1 MELQCWGIVLSV
13 IEVPNGE
20 VSAITETDGQTDR
33 YMVIEEWS
41 RRRRDSGWIC
51 VSGVAA
57 TATADGDADADAV
70 GIVGLP
76 SSVRERQ
83 GTRVEGLVRG
93 LRE

>member
-41 RRRRDSGWIC
+41 RRRRDSGW
-51 VSGVAA
+51 VSDTESGYVL
-57 TATADGDADADAV
+57 V
-70 GIVGLP
+70 VLLLLLLLMVMLMLMPLGL
-76 SSVRERQ
+76 S
-83 GTRVEGLVRG
+83 GC
-93 LRE
+93 LRA